1 MKSREIVKILKK
13 GGIGVMPTDTVYG
26 LVGSVLSRA
35 AVERIYRVREREK
48 GKPFIVLI
56 SSLDD
61 LKKFGVKISEEHLVI
76 LKVLWS
82 LGETR
87 DKPGPVSVILPVKGK
102 KFFYIHRGT
111 GAIAF
116 RLPRN
121 GRLRGFLK
129 KTGPLVAPSAN
140 VAGKPPARTIAEAE
154 KYFGGRVD
162 FYLDKGKRN
171 SVPSSI
177 VALVR

>member
-13 GGIGVMPTDTVYG
+13 GGIGVIPTDTVYG
-26 LVGSVLSRA
+26 LVGSALSRA
-35 AVERIYRVREREK
+35 AVERIYRVRKREK
-48 GKPFIVLI
+48 EKPFIILI
-56 SSLDD
+56 SSFDD
-61 LKKFGVKISEEHLVI
+61 LKKFGVKTGVAHFEI
-76 LKVLWS
+76 LKALWS

-87 DKPGPVSVILPVKGK
+87 DKPGPVSVILPVEGK

-116 RLPRN
+116 RLPRD
-121 GRLRGFLK
+121 GQLRGFLK

-140 VAGKPPARTIAEAE
+140 VAGEPPARTIAAAE
-154 KYFGGRVD
+154 KYFGERVD